1 VHKGVP
7 NSSALAR
14 ALRSMPAPAR
24 SDEQNRDAIV
34 AKITFSAILMRNS
47 SADRHETPG
56 PAEALRWYELRL
68 FNLYRMLVALVFALL
83 LLTHLGTRYFD
94 LGGPVLA
101 AGRVGV
107 IIYALAAGGLFAIS
121 ESRRWGV
128 TLLTLIGVGCD
139 LVMGGML
146 LFVFGGLSSGVGV
159 LLLITVAMAALLLPG
174 RLALLAAAIAT
185 CTLLSESMYSLSVA
199 RATDRNLAQAALL
212 GTAFFL
218 TVAIFYWLA
227 RLTRESQE
235 LAERQGVDIANLGQ
249 INELIIQRMRTGILV
264 LDGTGQVRRFN
275 ESGWYLLGTPP
286 GTDTE
291 VRKLSPDLY
300 DRWRYWLTTGK
311 HNNVPIQIAQGVPAV
326 VPRFTRLGG
335 EDDAATLCFL
345 EDESMVYRRAE
356 ELTLASLGRLS
367 ASIAHEVRNPLG
379 AISHAA
385 QLLAESEEMPEADKR
400 LIEIIMN
407 HCARVNGIVENVLQ
421 LSRRERSRPECVS
434 LASWAYGM
442 VNDFKQAQSMG
453 QDQLRLLVDQRE
465 ARALV
470 DPSQLTQAVWNLLRN
485 AIRYGR
491 QPDQPADITLR
502 IRQPNPTQGALVE
515 IIDRGPGIPLPN
527 QRQLFEPFFTTRADG
542 TGLGLYIC
550 KQLLGANQGSI
561 EYVNVPGG
569 GSCFR
574 IQLAVPQRD
583 LA

>member
-1 VHKGVP
+1 MRI
-7 NSSALAR
+7 SSSSHR
-14 ALRSMPAPAR
+14 EQPA
-24 SDEQNRDAIV
+24 
-34 AKITFSAILMRNS
+34 SA
-47 SADRHETPG
+47 EG
-56 PAEALRWYELRL
+56 LRWYELRL
-68 FNLYRMLVALVFALL
+68 FNLYRLLVALVFGLL
-83 LLTHLGTRYFD
+83 LLSTLGARYFN
-94 LGGPVLA
+94 LSGGLLSAGQIGVL
-101 AGRVGV
+101 V
-107 IIYALAAGGLFAIS
+107 YALAAATIFAAS
-121 ESRRWGV
+121 ESRQWGV

-139 LVMGGML
+139 LIMGGLL
-146 LFVFGGLSSGVGV
+146 LFVFRGLSSGVGV

-185 CTLLSESMYSLSVA
+185 VTLLSESVYSLSIEHA
-199 RATDRNLAQAALL
+199 SDRNLAQAALL

-227 RLTRESQE
+227 SLTRASQE
-235 LAERQGVDIANLGQ
+235 LAERQGVDIANLAQ

-264 LDGTGQVRRFN
+264 VDGQGQVRRFN

-286 GTDTE
+286 TGEAD
-291 VRKLSPDLY
+291 VRKLSSDLY

-311 HNNVPIQIAQGVPAV
+311 HNNVPIQIAPGVPAV

-367 ASIAHEVRNPLG
+367 ASIAHEVRNPLA

-385 QLLAESEEMPEADKR
+385 QLLAESEEMPEADRR

-407 HCARVNGIVENVLQ
+407 HCGRVNGIVENVLQ
-421 LSRRERSRPECVS
+421 LSRRERSRPECIQLGAWGHGV
-434 LASWAYGM
+434 
-442 VNDFKQAQSMG
+442 VNDFKQAQSLG
-453 QDQLRLLVDQRE
+453 QDQLRLVIDQRD

-485 AIRYGR
+485 ALRYGR
-491 QPDQPADITLR
+491 QPNQPADVTLR
-502 IRQPNPTQGALVE
+502 IRQPNQTQGALVE
-515 IIDRGPGIPLPN
+515 IIDRGPGIPAPL
-527 QRQLFEPFFTTRADG
+527 QRQLFEPFFTTHSDG

-550 KQLLGANQGSI
+550 RQLLGANQASI
-561 EYVNVPGG
+561 EYVTVPGG

-583 LA
+583 QVAS

>member
-1 VHKGVP
+1 MRI
-7 NSSALAR
+7 SSIAHYD
-14 ALRSMPAPAR
+14 S
-24 SDEQNRDAIV
+24 
-34 AKITFSAILMRNS
+34 
-47 SADRHETPG
+47 PG
-56 PAEALRWYELRL
+56 SAEALRWYELRL
-68 FNLYRMLVALVFALL
+68 FNLYRMLVAAVFGLL
-83 LLTHLGTRYFD
+83 LLSKLGTRYFD
-94 LGGPVLA
+94 LRQSLLIAGQVGVLA
-101 AGRVGV
+101 YAFAAVG
-107 IIYALAAGGLFAIS
+107 IYAIS
-121 ESRRWGV
+121 ETRRWGV
-128 TLLTLIGVGCD
+128 TSLTLLGVACD
-139 LVMGGML
+139 LIVGGLL

-159 LLLITVAMAALLLPG
+159 LLLITVAMSALLLPG
-174 RLALLAAAIAT
+174 RLALLAAAIASV
-185 CTLLSESMYSLSVA
+185 TLLSESFHSLSME
-199 RATDRNLAQAALL
+199 RASERNLAQAALL

-227 RLTRESQE
+227 RLTRQSQE
-235 LAERQGVDIANLGQ
+235 LVERQGVDIANLAQ

-264 LDGTGQVRRFN
+264 LDGGGAVRRFN

-286 GTDTE
+286 NSETD

-367 ASIAHEVRNPLG
+367 ASIAHEVRNPLA

-385 QLLAESEEMPEADKR
+385 QLLAESEELLDADRR

-407 HCARVNGIVENVLQ
+407 HCGRVNGIVENVLQ
-421 LSRRERSRPECVS
+421 LSRRERSRPECIN
-434 LASWAYGM
+434 LASWGHGL
-442 VNDFKQAQSMG
+442 VNDFKQAQHLG
-453 QDQLRLLVDQRE
+453 QDQLRLVIDNRE

-502 IRQPNPTQGALVE
+502 IRQPNNTQGALVE
-515 IIDRGPGIPLPN
+515 IIDRGPGIPAPL

-550 KQLLGANQGSI
+550 KQLLGANQASI
-561 EYVNVPGG
+561 EYIAVPGG

>member
-1 VHKGVP
+1 MRI
-7 NSSALAR
+7 SSTGQQETLG
-14 ALRSMPAPAR
+14 
-24 SDEQNRDAIV
+24 
-34 AKITFSAILMRNS
+34 
-47 SADRHETPG
+47 SAD
-56 PAEALRWYELRL
+56 ALRWYELRL
-68 FNLYRMLVALVFALL
+68 FNLYRLLVAVVFGLL
-83 LLTHLGTRYFD
+83 LLSNMGARYFA
-94 LGGPVLA
+94 LGGSMLA
-101 AGRVGV
+101 AGQIGV
-107 IIYALAAGGLFAIS
+107 LMYAFAAAGTFAAS

-128 TLLTLIGVGCD
+128 TLLTLVGVGCD
-139 LVMGGML
+139 LVMGGLL

-174 RLALLAAAIAT
+174 RLALLAAAVASF
-185 CTLLSESMYSLSVA
+185 TLLSQSFHALSMESTSE
-199 RATDRNLAQAALL
+199 RNLAQAALL

-227 RLTRESQE
+227 RLTRQSQE
-235 LAERQGVDIANLGQ
+235 LAERQGVDIANLAQ

-264 LDGTGQVRRFN
+264 VDADGKVRRFN

-286 GTDTE
+286 SGESD
-291 VRKLSPDLY
+291 VRKLSPDLF

-385 QLLAESEEMPEADKR
+385 QLLAESDELLDADRR

-407 HCARVNGIVENVLQ
+407 HCGRVNGIVENVLQ
-421 LSRRERSRPECVS
+421 LSRRERSRPECIN
-434 LASWAYGM
+434 LGPWGQGLI
-442 VNDFKQAQSMG
+442 NDFKQAQHLG
-453 QDQLRLLVDQRE
+453 QDQLRLVIDNRD

-491 QPDQPADITLR
+491 QPDQPAEITLR
-502 IRQPNPTQGALVE
+502 IRQPNPTQGALIE
-515 IIDRGPGIPLPN
+515 IIDRGPGIPAPN

-583 LA
+583 MA

>member
-1 VHKGVP
+1 MSESQQP
-7 NSSALAR
+7 QN
-14 ALRSMPAPAR
+14 AR
-24 SDEQNRDAIV
+24 SLRLTSGRRGDAT
-34 AKITFSAILMRNS
+34 APS
-47 SADRHETPG
+47 
-56 PAEALRWYELRL
+56 EALRWYELRL
-68 FNLYRMLVALVFALL
+68 FNLYRVLVAAVFSLL
-83 LLTHLGTRYFD
+83 LLSGLGPRYFEIAGA
-94 LGGPVLA
+94 LLVGGQIA
-101 AGRVGV
+101 V
-107 IIYALAAGGLFAIS
+107 ILYALTASAVFAAS
-121 ESRRWGV
+121 ESRRFGV
-128 TLLTLIGVGCD
+128 TALTLVGVGCD
-139 LVMGGML
+139 LLMGGML

-159 LLLITVAMAALLLPG
+159 LLLITVAMAALLLPA
-174 RLALLAAAIAT
+174 RLALLAAAIASV
-185 CTLLSESMYSLSVA
+185 TLLSESFYSLGME
-199 RATDRNLAQAALL
+199 RASGRNLAQAALL

-235 LAERQGVDIANLGQ
+235 LAERQGVDIANLAQ

-264 LDGTGQVRRFN
+264 LDGDGHVHRFN

-286 GTDTE
+286 HTETE
-291 VRKLSPDLY
+291 VRRLSPDLY

-367 ASIAHEVRNPLG
+367 ASIAHEVRNPLA

-385 QLLAESEEMPEADKR
+385 QLLAESEEMPDADRR
-400 LIEIIMN
+400 LVEIIMN
-407 HCARVNGIVENVLQ
+407 HCGRVNGIVENVLQ
-421 LSRRERSRPECVS
+421 LSRRERSRQECVN
-434 LASWAYGM
+434 LAQWGYGLI
-442 VNDFKQAQSMG
+442 NDFKQAQPLG
-453 QDQLRLLVDQRE
+453 QDQLKLVVENRE

-502 IRQPNPTQGALVE
+502 IRQSNPTQGALVE
-515 IIDRGPGIPLPN
+515 IIDRGPGIPAPH

-550 KQLLGANQGSI
+550 KQLLGANQASI

-583 LA
+583 LARGEASA

>member
-1 VHKGVP
+1 MRF
-7 NSSALAR
+7 SSI
-14 ALRSMPAPAR
+14 S
-24 SDEQNRDAIV
+24 
-34 AKITFSAILMRNS
+34 
-47 SADRHETPG
+47 RHDTP
-56 PAEALRWYELRL
+56 PSPEELRWYELRL
-68 FNLYRMLVALVFALL
+68 FNLYRLLVSLTFGLL
-83 LLTHLGTRYFD
+83 LLSTLGPQYFN
-94 LGGPVLA
+94 LTGSLLR
-101 AGRVGV
+101 AGQVGV
-107 IIYALAAGGLFAIS
+107 LIYALAAGAIFATT
-121 ESRRWGV
+121 EARRLGITRL
-128 TLLTLIGVGCD
+128 TLLGVSCD
-139 LVMGGML
+139 LVMGGLL
-146 LFVFGGLSSGVGV
+146 LFVFDGLSSGVGV

-174 RLALLAAAIAT
+174 RLAFFSAAVAC
-185 CTLLSESMYSLSVA
+185 CTLLSESFYSLAVERSSG
-199 RATDRNLAQAALL
+199 RSLAQAALL

-218 TVAIFYWLA
+218 TVAIFYWLG
-227 RLTRESQE
+227 RMTRESQE
-235 LAERQGVDIANLGQ
+235 LAERQGVDIANLAQ

-264 LDGTGQVRRFN
+264 LDGQGEVRRFN

-286 GTDTE
+286 SSETTI
-291 VRKLSPDLY
+291 RKLSADLY

-311 HNNVPIQIAQGVPAV
+311 HNNVPIQIALGVPAV

-385 QLLAESEEMPEADKR
+385 QLLAESEDMPDTDRR

-407 HCARVNGIVENVLQ
+407 HCGRVNGIVENVLQ
-421 LSRRERSRPECVS
+421 LSRRERSRPECVNLS
-434 LASWAYGM
+434 PWGHGLI
-442 VNDFKQAQSMG
+442 NDFKQAQPLG
-453 QDQLRLLVDQRE
+453 QDQLRLVVDQRG

-485 AIRYGR
+485 AIRHGR
-491 QPDQPADITLR
+491 QPDQPADVTLR
-502 IRQPNPTQGALVE
+502 IRQPNPSQGALIE
-515 IIDRGPGIPLPN
+515 IIDRGPGIPVAL

-561 EYVNVPGG
+561 EYVHVPGG

-574 IQLAVPQRD
+574 CQLAVPQRD
-583 LA
+583 LVA

>member
-1 VHKGVP
+1 
-7 NSSALAR
+7 
-14 ALRSMPAPAR
+14 
-24 SDEQNRDAIV
+24 
-34 AKITFSAILMRNS
+34 
-47 SADRHETPG
+47 
-56 PAEALRWYELRL
+56 
-68 FNLYRMLVALVFALL
+68 MLVAVVFGLL
-83 LLTHLGTRYFD
+83 LLSNLGMRYFD
-94 LGGPVLA
+94 LRGSLLVAGQICVL
-101 AGRVGV
+101 
-107 IIYALAAGGLFAIS
+107 IYALAAAGIFAIS
-121 ESRRWGV
+121 EARRWGV
-128 TLLTLIGVGCD
+128 TSLTLLGVASD
-139 LVMGGML
+139 LAMGGLL

-159 LLLITVAMAALLLPG
+159 LLLITVAMSALLLPG
-174 RLALLAAAIAT
+174 RLALLAAAVASV
-185 CTLLSESMYSLSVA
+185 TLLSESLHSLSVEGSSE
-199 RATDRNLAQAALL
+199 RNLAQAALL

-227 RLTRESQE
+227 RLTRQSQE
-235 LAERQGVDIANLGQ
+235 LVERQGVDIANLAQ

-264 LDGTGQVRRFN
+264 LDSDGAVRRFN

-286 GTDTE
+286 SSETD

-311 HNNVPIQIAQGVPAV
+311 HNNVPIHIAQGVPAV

-335 EDDAATLCFL
+335 DDDAATLCFL

-367 ASIAHEVRNPLG
+367 ASIAHEVRNPLA

-385 QLLAESEEMPEADKR
+385 QLLAESEELLDADRR

-407 HCARVNGIVENVLQ
+407 HCGRVNGIVENVLQ
-421 LSRRERSRPECVS
+421 LSRRERSRPECINLGPWGQS
-434 LASWAYGM
+434 L
-442 VNDFKQAQSMG
+442 VTDFKQSQSMG
-453 QDQLRLLVDQRE
+453 QDQLRLVIENRD

-491 QPDQPADITLR
+491 QPDQPAEITLR

-515 IIDRGPGIPLPN
+515 IIDRGPGIPAPH

-561 EYVNVPGG
+561 EYVAVPGG

-583 LA
+583 MV

>member
-1 VHKGVP
+1 
-7 NSSALAR
+7 
-14 ALRSMPAPAR
+14 MPVSPCFR
-24 SDEQNRDAIV
+24 ES
-34 AKITFSAILMRNS
+34 F
-47 SADRHETPG
+47 
-56 PAEALRWYELRL
+56 
-68 FNLYRMLVALVFALL
+68 
-83 LLTHLGTRYFD
+83 
-94 LGGPVLA
+94 
-101 AGRVGV
+101 
-107 IIYALAAGGLFAIS
+107 YALSL
-121 ESRRWGV
+121 ER
-128 TLLTLIGVGCD
+128 
-139 LVMGGML
+139 
-146 LFVFGGLSSGVGV
+146 SS
-159 LLLITVAMAALLLPG
+159 
-174 RLALLAAAIAT
+174 
-185 CTLLSESMYSLSVA
+185 
-199 RATDRNLAQAALL
+199 DRNLAQAALL

-227 RLTRESQE
+227 RLTRQSQE
-235 LAERQGVDIANLGQ
+235 LAERQGVDIANLAQ

-264 LDGTGQVRRFN
+264 LDGDGKVRRFN

-286 GTDTE
+286 SSESD
-291 VRKLSPDLY
+291 VRKLSPDLF

-385 QLLAESEEMPEADKR
+385 QLLAESEELLDADRR
-400 LIEIIMN
+400 LIEIIIN
-407 HCARVNGIVENVLQ
+407 HCGRVNGIVENVLQ
-421 LSRRERSRPECVS
+421 LSRRERSRPECIS
-434 LASWAYGM
+434 LGPWGQ
-442 VNDFKQAQSMG
+442 VLINDFKQAQHLG
-453 QDQLRLLVDQRE
+453 QDQLRLVIDSRD

-491 QPDQPADITLR
+491 QPDQPAEITLR

-515 IIDRGPGIPLPN
+515 IIDRGPGIPAPH

-561 EYVNVPGG
+561 EYVAVPGG

-583 LA
+583 MVA

>member
-1 VHKGVP
+1 MRI
-7 NSSALAR
+7 SSNGHIETLG
-14 ALRSMPAPAR
+14 
-24 SDEQNRDAIV
+24 
-34 AKITFSAILMRNS
+34 
-47 SADRHETPG
+47 SAD
-56 PAEALRWYELRL
+56 ALRWYELRL
-68 FNLYRMLVALVFALL
+68 FNLYRLLVATVFGLL
-83 LLTHLGTRYFD
+83 LLSSLGARWFD
-94 LGGPVLA
+94 LSGTLLA
-101 AGRVGV
+101 AGQIG
-107 IIYALAAGGLFAIS
+107 ILMYAFAAAGIFVAS
-121 ESRRWGV
+121 ETRRWGV
-128 TLLTLIGVGCD
+128 TLLTLLGVGCD
-139 LVMGGML
+139 LVIGGLL

-159 LLLITVAMAALLLPG
+159 LLLITVAMSALLLPG
-174 RLALLAAAIAT
+174 RLALLAAAIASF
-185 CTLLSESMYSLSVA
+185 TLLSQSFYALSLERSS
-199 RATDRNLAQAALL
+199 DRNLAQAALL

-227 RLTRESQE
+227 RLTRQSQE
-235 LAERQGVDIANLGQ
+235 LAERQGVDIANLAQ

-264 LDGTGQVRRFN
+264 LDGDGKVRRFN

-286 GTDTE
+286 SSESD
-291 VRKLSPDLY
+291 VRKLSPDLF

-385 QLLAESEEMPEADKR
+385 QLLAESEELLDADRR
-400 LIEIIMN
+400 LIEIIIN
-407 HCARVNGIVENVLQ
+407 HCGRVNGIVENVLQ
-421 LSRRERSRPECVS
+421 LSRRERSRPECIS
-434 LASWAYGM
+434 LGPWGQ
-442 VNDFKQAQSMG
+442 VLINDFKQAQHLG
-453 QDQLRLLVDQRE
+453 QDQLRLVIDSRD

-491 QPDQPADITLR
+491 QPDQPAEITLR

-515 IIDRGPGIPLPN
+515 IIDRGPGIPAPH

-561 EYVNVPGG
+561 EYVAVPGG

-583 LA
+583 MVA

>member
-1 VHKGVP
+1 MRISSVSSSSEVP
-7 NSSALAR
+7 AN
-14 ALRSMPAPAR
+14 
-24 SDEQNRDAIV
+24 
-34 AKITFSAILMRNS
+34 T
-47 SADRHETPG
+47 
-56 PAEALRWYELRL
+56 EALRWYELRL
-68 FNLYRMLVALVFALL
+68 FNLYRILVAIVFALL
-83 LLTHLGTRYFD
+83 LLSSLGVRYFE
-94 LGGPVLA
+94 LRGPILSVGQFGVLIYVLA
-101 AGRVGV
+101 AAGV
-107 IIYALAAGGLFAIS
+107 FAAT
-121 ESRRWGV
+121 ESRRGGV
-128 TLLTLIGVGCD
+128 TTLTLVGVGCD
-139 LVMGGML
+139 LIMGGVL

-174 RLALLAAAIAT
+174 RLALLAAAVAT
-185 CTLLSESMYSLSVA
+185 CTLLSESMYSLTVE
-199 RATDRNLAQAALL
+199 RASERSLAQAALL

-235 LAERQGVDIANLGQ
+235 LVERQGVDIANLAQ

-264 LDGTGQVRRFN
+264 VDGDGKVRRFN

-286 GTDTE
+286 SEESE
-291 VRKLSPDLY
+291 VRKLSPDLF

-385 QLLAESEEMPEADKR
+385 QLLAESEEMPEADRR

-407 HCARVNGIVENVLQ
+407 HCGRVNGIVENVLQ

-434 LASWAYGM
+434 LASWGYGM
-442 VNDFKQAQSMG
+442 INDFKQGQALG
-453 QDQLRLLVDQRE
+453 QDQLRLVVDQRD

-470 DPSQLTQAVWNLLRN
+470 DPSQLTQVIWNLLRN

-515 IIDRGPGIPLPN
+515 VIDRGPGIPPPN

-561 EYVNVPGG
+561 EYIAVPGG

-574 IQLAVPQRD
+574 VQLAVPQRD
-583 LA
+583 MVA

>member
-1 VHKGVP
+1 MRISSVSSSEVP
-7 NSSALAR
+7 AN
-14 ALRSMPAPAR
+14 
-24 SDEQNRDAIV
+24 
-34 AKITFSAILMRNS
+34 T
-47 SADRHETPG
+47 
-56 PAEALRWYELRL
+56 EALRWYELRL
-68 FNLYRMLVALVFALL
+68 FNLYRILVAIVFALL
-83 LLTHLGTRYFD
+83 LLSSLGVRYFE
-94 LGGPVLA
+94 LRGPILSVGQFGVLIYVLA
-101 AGRVGV
+101 AGAVF
-107 IIYALAAGGLFAIS
+107 ALTEA
-121 ESRRWGV
+121 RRWGV
-128 TLLTLIGVGCD
+128 TTLTLVGVGCD
-139 LVMGGML
+139 LIMGGVL

-174 RLALLAAAIAT
+174 RLALLAAAVAT
-185 CTLLSESMYSLSVA
+185 CTLLSESMYSLTVE
-199 RATDRNLAQAALL
+199 RASERSLAQAALL

-235 LAERQGVDIANLGQ
+235 LVERQGVDIANLAQ

-264 LDGTGQVRRFN
+264 VDGDGKVRRFN

-286 GTDTE
+286 SEESE
-291 VRKLSPDLY
+291 VRKLSPDLF

-385 QLLAESEEMPEADKR
+385 QLLAESEEMPEADRR

-407 HCARVNGIVENVLQ
+407 HCGRVNGIVENVLQ
-421 LSRRERSRPECVS
+421 LSRRERSRPECIS
-434 LASWAYGM
+434 LASWGYGM
-442 VNDFKQAQSMG
+442 INDFKQGQALG
-453 QDQLRLLVDQRE
+453 QDQLRLVVDQRD

-470 DPSQLTQAVWNLLRN
+470 DPCAAHAGGVEPVAQCDSLRS
-485 AIRYGR
+485 ATRSAGRYHAAYSPA
-491 QPDQPADITLR
+491 QPDAGRAGRDHRSRPRHPA
-502 IRQPNPTQGALVE
+502 
-515 IIDRGPGIPLPN
+515 PN

-561 EYVNVPGG
+561 EYITVPGG

-583 LA
+583 MA

>member
-1 VHKGVP
+1 LRI
-7 NSSALAR
+7 SS
-14 ALRSMPAPAR
+14 
-24 SDEQNRDAIV
+24 IG
-34 AKITFSAILMRNS
+34 
-47 SADRHETPG
+47 RHESPG
-56 PAEALRWYELRL
+56 SAEALRWYELRL
-68 FNLYRMLVALVFALL
+68 FNLYRMLVAAVFGLL
-83 LLTHLGTRYFD
+83 LLSNLGMRYFD
-94 LGGPVLA
+94 LRGSLLLAGQVSVL
-101 AGRVGV
+101 
-107 IIYALAAGGLFAIS
+107 IYALAAAGIFAIS
-121 ESRRWGV
+121 EARRWGV
-128 TLLTLIGVGCD
+128 TSLTLLGVASD
-139 LVMGGML
+139 LAMGGLL

-159 LLLITVAMAALLLPG
+159 LLLITVAMSALLLPG
-174 RLALLAAAIAT
+174 RLALLAAAIASV
-185 CTLLSESMYSLSVA
+185 TLLSESLHSLSVEGSSE
-199 RATDRNLAQAALL
+199 RNLAQAALL

-227 RLTRESQE
+227 RLTRQSQE
-235 LAERQGVDIANLGQ
+235 LVERQGVDIANLAQ

-264 LDGTGQVRRFN
+264 LDSDGAVRRFN

-286 GTDTE
+286 SSETD
-291 VRKLSPDLY
+291 VRKLSPDLF
-300 DRWRYWLTTGK
+300 DRWRYWVTTGK

-367 ASIAHEVRNPLG
+367 ASIAHEVRNPLA

-385 QLLAESEEMPEADKR
+385 QLLAESEELLDADRR

-407 HCARVNGIVENVLQ
+407 HCGRVNGIVENVLQ
-421 LSRRERSRPECVS
+421 LSRRERSRPECINLGPWGQGLVT
-434 LASWAYGM
+434 
-442 VNDFKQAQSMG
+442 DFKQSQSMG
-453 QDQLRLLVDQRE
+453 QDQLRLVIDNRE
-465 ARALV
+465 ARALI

-491 QPDQPADITLR
+491 QPDQPAEITLR

-515 IIDRGPGIPLPN
+515 IIDRGPGIPAPH

-561 EYVNVPGG
+561 EYVTVPGG

>member
-1 VHKGVP
+1 MRISSVSSSEVP
-7 NSSALAR
+7 AN
-14 ALRSMPAPAR
+14 
-24 SDEQNRDAIV
+24 
-34 AKITFSAILMRNS
+34 T
-47 SADRHETPG
+47 
-56 PAEALRWYELRL
+56 EALRWYELRL
-68 FNLYRMLVALVFALL
+68 FNLYRILVAIVFALL
-83 LLTHLGTRYFD
+83 LLSSLGVRYFE
-94 LGGPVLA
+94 LRGPILSVGQFGVLIYVLA
-101 AGRVGV
+101 AGAVF
-107 IIYALAAGGLFAIS
+107 ALTEA
-121 ESRRWGV
+121 RRWGV
-128 TLLTLIGVGCD
+128 TTLTLVGVGCD
-139 LVMGGML
+139 LVMGGVL

-174 RLALLAAAIAT
+174 RLALLAAAVAT
-185 CTLLSESMYSLSVA
+185 CTLLSESMYSLTVE
-199 RATDRNLAQAALL
+199 RASERSLAQAALL

-235 LAERQGVDIANLGQ
+235 LVERQGVDIANLAQ

-264 LDGTGQVRRFN
+264 VDGDGKVRRFN

-286 GTDTE
+286 SEESE
-291 VRKLSPDLY
+291 VRKLSPDLF

-385 QLLAESEEMPEADKR
+385 QLLAESEEMPETDRR

-421 LSRRERSRPECVS
+421 LSRRERSRPECIS
-434 LASWAYGM
+434 LAPWGYGM
-442 VNDFKQAQSMG
+442 INDFKQGQALG
-453 QDQLRLLVDQRE
+453 QDQLRLVVDQRD

-470 DPSQLTQAVWNLLRN
+470 DPSQLTQVVWNLLRN

-515 IIDRGPGIPLPN
+515 IIDRGPGIPPPN

-561 EYVNVPGG
+561 EYIPVPGG

-574 IQLAVPQRD
+574 VQLAVPQRD
-583 LA
+583 MVA

>member
-1 VHKGVP
+1 MRI
-7 NSSALAR
+7 SSV
-14 ALRSMPAPAR
+14 RSNDIPA
-24 SDEQNRDAIV
+24 N
-34 AKITFSAILMRNS
+34 T
-47 SADRHETPG
+47 
-56 PAEALRWYELRL
+56 EALRWYELRL
-68 FNLYRMLVALVFALL
+68 FNLYRILVAIVFGLLMLSSLGVRYFELRGPILAVGQIGVLVYILAAAGVFA
-83 LLTHLGTRYFD
+83 
-94 LGGPVLA
+94 V
-101 AGRVGV
+101 
-107 IIYALAAGGLFAIS
+107 S

-128 TLLTLIGVGCD
+128 TSLTLAGVGFD
-139 LVMGGML
+139 LIMGGVL

-185 CTLLSESMYSLSVA
+185 CTLLSESMYSLSVE
-199 RATDRNLAQAALL
+199 RASDRNLAQAALL

-235 LAERQGVDIANLGQ
+235 MVERQGVDIANLAQ

-264 LDGTGQVRRFN
+264 VDGNGKVRRFN

-286 GTDTE
+286 SEESD

-385 QLLAESEEMPEADKR
+385 QLLAESEEMPDADRR

-407 HCARVNGIVENVLQ
+407 HCARVNGIVENVRQ
-421 LSRRERSRPECVS
+421 LSRRERSRPEGVS
-434 LASWAYGM
+434 LASWGYGM
-442 VNDFKQAQSMG
+442 INDFKQG
-453 QDQLRLLVDQRE
+453 QALGLDQIRLVVDQRD

-470 DPSQLTQAVWNLLRN
+470 DPSQLTQVVWNLLRN

-491 QPDQPADITLR
+491 QPDKPADITLR
-502 IRQPNPTQGALVE
+502 IRQDNPTQGALVE
-515 IIDRGPGIPLPN
+515 VIDRGPGIPPPN

-561 EYVNVPGG
+561 EYVPVPGG

-583 LA
+583 MVT

>member
-1 VHKGVP
+1 MRI
-7 NSSALAR
+7 SS
-14 ALRSMPAPAR
+14 
-24 SDEQNRDAIV
+24 IG
-34 AKITFSAILMRNS
+34 
-47 SADRHETPG
+47 RHQSQG
-56 PAEALRWYELRL
+56 SAEALRWYELRL
-68 FNLYRMLVALVFALL
+68 FNLYRVLVAAVFGLL
-83 LLTHLGTRYFD
+83 LLSNLGMRYFE
-94 LGGPVLA
+94 LRGSLLVAGQVSVLVYAVVA
-101 AGRVGV
+101 AG
-107 IIYALAAGGLFAIS
+107 IFATS
-121 ESRRWGV
+121 EARRWGV
-128 TLLTLIGVGCD
+128 TSLTLLGVASD
-139 LVMGGML
+139 LAMGGLL

-159 LLLITVAMAALLLPG
+159 LLLITVAMSALLLPG
-174 RLALLAAAIAT
+174 RLALLAAAIASV
-185 CTLLSESMYSLSVA
+185 TLLSQSMHSLVGGSS
-199 RATDRNLAQAALL
+199 DRNLAQAALL

-227 RLTRESQE
+227 RLTRQSQD
-235 LAERQGVDIANLGQ
+235 LAERQGVDIANLAQ

-264 LDGTGQVRRFN
+264 LDGDGAVKRFN

-286 GTDTE
+286 GSETD

-385 QLLAESEEMPEADKR
+385 QLLAESEELLDADRR

-407 HCARVNGIVENVLQ
+407 HCGRVNGIVENVLQ
-421 LSRRERSRPECVS
+421 LSRRERSRPECIN
-434 LASWAYGM
+434 LASWGYGLI
-442 VNDFKQAQSMG
+442 NDFKQAQSLG
-453 QDQLRLLVDQRE
+453 QDQLRLVVDNRD

-515 IIDRGPGIPLPN
+515 IIDRGPGIPAPN

>member
-1 VHKGVP
+1 MRI
-7 NSSALAR
+7 SSSN
-14 ALRSMPAPAR
+14 RSESPAP
-24 SDEQNRDAIV
+24 S
-34 AKITFSAILMRNS
+34 
-47 SADRHETPG
+47 
-56 PAEALRWYELRL
+56 EALRWYELRL
-68 FNLYRMLVALVFALL
+68 FNLYRVLVAAVFGLL
-83 LLTHLGTRYFD
+83 LLSNLGKRYFD
-94 LGGPVLA
+94 IGGPLLTGGQIAVLL
-101 AGRVGV
+101 
-107 IIYALAAGGLFAIS
+107 YALAAAAVFTAS
-121 ESRRWGV
+121 EARRFGV
-128 TLLTLIGVGCD
+128 TTLTLVGVGFD
-139 LVMGGML
+139 LVMGGLL

-159 LLLITVAMAALLLPG
+159 LLLITVAMSALLLPG

-185 CTLLSESMYSLSVA
+185 VTLLSESIYSLGLE
-199 RATDRNLAQAALL
+199 RTTDRNLAQAALL

-235 LAERQGVDIANLGQ
+235 MVERQGVDIANLAQ

-264 LDGTGQVRRFN
+264 IDGDGHVRRFN

-286 GTDTE
+286 STE
-291 VRKLSPDLY
+291 HDVRRLSPDLY

-367 ASIAHEVRNPLG
+367 ASIAHEVRNPLA

-385 QLLAESEEMPEADKR
+385 QLLAESEEMPDADRR

-407 HCARVNGIVENVLQ
+407 HCGRVNGIVENVLQ
-421 LSRRERSRPECVS
+421 LSRRERSRPECIN
-434 LASWAYGM
+434 LASWGHGL
-442 VNDFKQAQSMG
+442 VTDFKQAQPLG
-453 QDQLRLLVDQRE
+453 QDQLRLVVDNRD

-515 IIDRGPGIPLPN
+515 IIDRGPGIPAPH

>member
-1 VHKGVP
+1 MRI
-7 NSSALAR
+7 SSTGQQETLG
-14 ALRSMPAPAR
+14 
-24 SDEQNRDAIV
+24 
-34 AKITFSAILMRNS
+34 T
-47 SADRHETPG
+47 AD
-56 PAEALRWYELRL
+56 ALRWYELRL
-68 FNLYRMLVALVFALL
+68 FNLYRLLVAAVFGLL
-83 LLTHLGTRYFD
+83 LLSSLGARYFD
-94 LGGPVLA
+94 LRGPMLVAGQIGVLVYAFAA
-101 AGRVGV
+101 AGIFV
-107 IIYALAAGGLFAIS
+107 AS

-128 TLLTLIGVGCD
+128 TLLTLLGVGCD
-139 LVMGGML
+139 LVMGGLL

-159 LLLITVAMAALLLPG
+159 LLLITVAMSALLLPG
-174 RLALLAAAIAT
+174 RLALLAAAIASF
-185 CTLLSESMYSLSVA
+185 TLLSESFHSLSLE
-199 RATDRNLAQAALL
+199 RSSDRNLAQAALL

-227 RLTRESQE
+227 RLTRQSQE
-235 LAERQGVDIANLGQ
+235 LAERQGVDIANLAQ

-264 LDGTGQVRRFN
+264 LDGDGKVRRFN

-286 GTDTE
+286 GSESD
-291 VRKLSPDLY
+291 VRKLSPDLF

-385 QLLAESEEMPEADKR
+385 QLLAESEELLDADRR

-407 HCARVNGIVENVLQ
+407 HCGRVNGIVENVLQ
-421 LSRRERSRPECVS
+421 LSRRERSRPECIS
-434 LASWAYGM
+434 LGPWGQGLI
-442 VNDFKQAQSMG
+442 NDFKQAQHLG
-453 QDQLRLLVDQRE
+453 QDQLRLVIDSRD

-491 QPDQPADITLR
+491 QPDQPAEITLR
-502 IRQPNPTQGALVE
+502 IRQPNPTQGALIE
-515 IIDRGPGIPLPN
+515 IIDRGPGIPAPH

-561 EYVNVPGG
+561 EYVAVPGG

-583 LA
+583 MA